1 MMKGKPIYTRMQ
13 DKTGKL
19 VKQLET
25 KKENWL
31 DGIVKTRE
39 MVLSNL
45 AMISQIPA
53 ITFQEVK
60 RASTLIERYIAG
72 GILEPRIDEM
82 NNAIGEIPGETGEKD
97 ILIFT
102 HIDQQADMNYNGTLT
117 ITKDRIIGEG
127 VPEDTIA
134 LATMITLPD
143 VIQRLN
149 IKFENNIILLA
160 SSRFHDRG
168 DLEGIRYFL
177 KKNKTKFDYAINL
190 VGTPIGT
197 VNYSSLSRTRCDI
210 VCDIDAE
217 QTTPWGKIANTSAIF
232 VMNEIIN
239 RLCSIPLPLHPKTII
254 NLGKI
259 SGGER
264 YSTISNRARL
274 RLEILS
280 EDDMMMSQVI
290 EDINDNCVDLGAKYD
305 VAISCDFFGRHRA
318 GGLSYSHSFVK
329 SAVKIVNLLGYRPIM
344 TYNNSELA
352 IPLSYSIPSIAVGI
366 TTGALSSGEQGYID
380 IEPIPKG
387 ILQIIMLL
395 YAIDRGYCDG

>member
-1 MMKGKPIYTRMQ
+1 
-13 DKTGKL
+13 
-19 VKQLET
+19 
-25 KKENWL
+25 
-31 DGIVKTRE
+31 
-39 MVLSNL
+39 
-45 AMISQIPA
+45 
-53 ITFQEVK
+53 
-60 RASTLIERYIAG
+60 
-72 GILEPRIDEM
+72 M
-82 NNAIGEIPGETGEKD
+82 NNAIGEIPGERGEKD

-102 HIDQQADMNYNGTLT
+102 HIDQQVDINFDSSLT
-117 ITKDRIIGEG
+117 ITKDKIIGEG

-149 IKFENNIILLA
+149 LKFDHNIVLLA
-160 SSRFHDRG
+160 SARFHDRG

-190 VGTPIGT
+190 VGIPIGT

-210 VCDIDAE
+210 TCDIDVE

-259 SGGER
+259 AGGER
-264 YSTISNRARL
+264 YSTISNKAQL

-280 EDDMMMSQVI
+280 EDDIMMSQVI
-290 EDINDNCVDLGAKYD
+290 EDIHDNCVDIGAKYD
-305 VAISCDFFGRHRA
+305 VTITCDFFGRHRA
-318 GGLSYSHSFVK
+318 GGLSYSHPFVK
-329 SAVKIVNLLGYRPIM
+329 STVRIVNLLGYRPIM

-352 IPLSYSIPSIAVGI
+352 IPLSYSIPSIAIGI
-366 TTGALSSGEQGYID
+366 TTGVISRGEEGYIN

-395 YAIDRGYCDG
+395 YAIDGGYCDG